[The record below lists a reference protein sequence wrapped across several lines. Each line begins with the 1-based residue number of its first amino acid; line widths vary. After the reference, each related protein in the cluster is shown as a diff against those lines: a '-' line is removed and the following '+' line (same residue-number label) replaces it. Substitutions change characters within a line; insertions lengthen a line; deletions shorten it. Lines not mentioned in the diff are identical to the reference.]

1 MADKNEGEGEL
12 PQDSEANSSQN
23 KLPRPVS
30 GMSGGST
37 GSKKSMMDAVGQL
50 TSLHCANFDLMMRGQ
65 TLQSREL
72 ATLKL

>member
-30 GMSGGST
+30 GRSGGST
-37 GSKKSMMDAVGQL
+37 GSKKSMTDAVGQL
-50 TSLHCANFDLMMRGQ
+50 TAKALRKFRLDD
-65 TLQSREL
+65 
-72 ATLKL
+72 